1 MNFEDAIRSHV
12 EWKNTLHT
20 AIVQQTRL
28 DAATIA
34 RDDCCTLGKWLH
46 GAAKSKY
53 GHLVSYKECVGAH
66 ANFHREAGRV
76 AQIINGRR
84 FAAAE
89 LALSGRPYSSASERT
104 VTAIVRLKSE
114 AAGLLSVM
122 MA

>member
-12 EWKNTLHT
+12 EWKHTLHM
-20 AIVQQTRL
+20 AIVQQTKL

-34 RDDCCTLGKWLH
+34 RDDCCALGKWLH
-46 GAAKSKY
+46 GDAKSKY
-53 GHLVSYKECVGAH
+53 GDLVSFKECLGAH

-89 LALSGRPYSSASERT
+89 VALSSGRYSSASERT
-104 VTAIVRLKSE
+104 VTAIVRLKGES
-114 AAGLLSVM
+114 AGMLTVM